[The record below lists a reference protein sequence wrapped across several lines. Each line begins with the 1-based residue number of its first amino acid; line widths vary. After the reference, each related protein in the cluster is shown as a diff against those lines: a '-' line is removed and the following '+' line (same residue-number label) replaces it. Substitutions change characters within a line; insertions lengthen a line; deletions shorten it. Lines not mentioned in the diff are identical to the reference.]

1 MKEKQR
7 REGTKEKKRGIGT
20 ETRKKDDTKGCRE
33 GRGIL
38 MKRD

>member
-1 MKEKQR
+1 MVK
-7 REGTKEKKRGIGT
+7 GTKERKRGIGT
-20 ETRKKDDTKGCRE
+20 ETRKENETKGCRE